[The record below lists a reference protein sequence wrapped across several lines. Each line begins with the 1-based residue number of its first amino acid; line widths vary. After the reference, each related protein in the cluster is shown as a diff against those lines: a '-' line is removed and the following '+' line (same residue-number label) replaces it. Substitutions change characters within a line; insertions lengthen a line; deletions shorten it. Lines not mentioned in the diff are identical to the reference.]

1 MKSRLFFTTCAVAA
15 IIAPI
20 PTVEAATT
28 NFTDIQSYSLE
39 TQQHIANLVEKQIIN
54 GVTPTT
60 FAPKE
65 EITRGQVVK
74 MLGRFLVNSGI
85 ATVPNDWETTQYFI
99 DISPQAKDREL
110 LKYAAVVKSTGVFN
124 GKLDGSL
131 DSAGTISRENMALV
145 LDRATQAMR
154 GKSLVDIAIFSED
167 NVVDLFDA
175 KEEAQEAIRALNALG
190 ISNVTEFNPKGNVQR
205 VHFATFLSKAM
216 QYMAPDYTES
226 TITLNASEL
235 GFSSFSEVTNLDETS
250 LNINFSTTE
259 ITISGDFAPDDFDTF
274 FEWVDLKGKDLFGNE
289 HFVSIDLQLN
299 EKLQLEVAIEK
310 NTISENLPAQALL
323 MDSFTKAT
331 LKSISGSRE
340 PVTQDFVNRSV
351 YSVSKNTNTNEI
363 MELTLTG
370 VVQNTGSKTVTDTIQ
385 YYIDFAGNIVLNQ
398 SAQNFTLDYRYY
410 NTVSGDIF
418 FNDEV
423 IKDRTFYYL
432 PVPSYTYW
440 DFATFQNDATIDE
453 ILAFYQTDGTKKNF
467 DFTKSKYVLIIDE
480 NKNVYGTLDLS
491 EYDGFFEKYTFELQP
506 PMDLTNSEIYGF
518 GDVIL
523 EKQSNG
529 KILATAVG
537 FDVVNSLIVIVDE
550 DGSEYYYEIQQTS
563 NGYKLV
569 EVDEEFYY

>member
-15 IIAPI
+15 IVAPI

-85 ATVPNDWETTQYFI
+85 ATVPNDWETTQYFT

-124 GKLDGSL
+124 GKQDGSL

-154 GKSLVDIAIFSED
+154 GKSLVDIAIYSED

-216 QYMAPDYTES
+216 QYMAPEYTMS
-226 TITLNASEL
+226 SITLNANEF
-235 GFSSFSEVTNLDETS
+235 GFSNFSEVTNLDDSS
-250 LNINFSTTE
+250 LNIDFSTTK
-259 ITISGDFAPDDFDTF
+259 ITISGNFAPDEIDTF
-274 FEWVDLKGKDLFGNE
+274 YEWVDIKGKDLFGNE
-289 HFVSIDLQLN
+289 HFVSADLQLN
-299 EKLQLEVAIEK
+299 ENLQLEVANEK
-310 NTISENLPAQALL
+310 NTISESLPAQAFL

-331 LKSISGSRE
+331 LKSISGNRE
-340 PVTQDFVNRSV
+340 PITQDFVNRSV
-351 YSVSKNTNTNEI
+351 YSINKNTNVNEI
-363 MELTLTG
+363 MELSLTG
-370 VVQNTGSKTVTDTIQ
+370 VVGNKTVTDTIQ

-398 SAQNFTLDYRYY
+398 SAHNFTTDYRYY
-410 NTVSGDIF
+410 NTVSGDVF
-418 FNDEV
+418 FEDE
-423 IKDRTFYYL
+423 ILKDKTLYYL
-432 PVPSYTYW
+432 PVPSNNYW
-440 DFATFQNDATIDE
+440 DFASFQTDASIEE
-453 ILAFYQTDGTKKNF
+453 ILAFYKTDGTKENF

-491 EYDGFFEKYTFELQP
+491 EYDGFFESYTFELQP
-506 PMDLTNSEIYGF
+506 PMDLTNSDIYGF

-537 FDVVNSLIVIVDE
+537 FDVVNSLVVIVDKQ
-550 DGSEYYYEIQQTS
+550 GNEYYYEIVQTS

-569 EVDEEFYY
+569 KVDEEMYF